1 MLSPISAPAFTYK
14 HEHVTSADP
23 AALWRLYSD
32 VSTWPR
38 WDDAFEAVTLDG
50 PFEPGSSGVLKLRG
64 QDGLAFRLVEV
75 EPERGFVDETAIPG
89 GAIRFRHHIEAAEG
103 GTRLTHEVEIEA
115 PAPVAEQLGQK
126 ITAGIPHTMARIAEL
141 AEEATP

>member
-1 MLSPISAPAFTYK
+1 MLSPSLAFTYQ
-14 HEHVTSADP
+14 HQLVTSASP

-50 PFEPGSSGVLKLRG
+50 PFAAGSGGLLELRG
-64 QDGLAFRLVEV
+64 QAPLAFRIVEA
-75 EPERGFVDETAIPG
+75 EPERGFVDETEIPG
-89 GAIRFRHHIEAAEG
+89 GVIRFRHRIEPADPG
-103 GTRLTHEVEIEA
+103 GVRLTHEVEIEA
-115 PAPVAEQLGQK
+115 PGPLAEQLGAK
-126 ITAGIPHTMARIAEL
+126 ITAGIPNTMARIAAL